1 MKASELRKN
10 VENFKQQTTDAKN
23 KLIQTF
29 IEREIILLEKQ
40 MVEASVNGGTSL
52 RFTIYPNN
60 DSCMVGKWKGVLQHF
75 IEDEYNVEIGYWR
88 LHSRL
93 IKINNPN
100 EINWGVMKLDVVIS
114 W

>member
-1 MKASELRKN
+1 MKASVLRNN
-10 VENFKQQTTDAKN
+10 VEEFKKQTTDAKN

-75 IEDEYNVEIGYWR
+75 IEDEYNVEIGYWK

-93 IKINNPN
+93 TKINNPN